1 MEIKK
6 KIDQGC
12 EAIFLSP
19 IFRIEKS
26 RKYLGVCRFKLLT
39 LKYRRKFIA
48 LGGIRKKN
56 TNILKMLNIY
66 GMAGIS
72 LLKKNRP
79 NNLGRFL

>member
-6 KIDQGC
+6 KKDQGC

-19 IFRIEKS
+19 VFRIEKS
-26 RKYLGVCRFKLLT
+26 RKYLGVCKFNLLT
-39 LKYRRKFIA
+39 HKYKNKFIA
-48 LGGIRKKN
+48 LGGIRKQN

-72 LLKKNRP
+72 YLKKNRP
-79 NNLGRFL
+79 KNLGRFL